1 MRKFD
6 ARTFERELVAA
17 GYMPTSEYV
26 RRWGRDKD
34 EALSSRAPT
43 RKEMGSYFRNQL
55 RELEHW
61 LNTNAPQPKANTWKR

>member
-34 EALSSRAPT
+34 EALSSRAFN
-43 RKEMGSYFRNQL
+43 GI
-55 RELEHW
+55 ELWELYRW
-61 LNTNAPQPKANTWKR
+61 INITARANAPQPKANTWKR